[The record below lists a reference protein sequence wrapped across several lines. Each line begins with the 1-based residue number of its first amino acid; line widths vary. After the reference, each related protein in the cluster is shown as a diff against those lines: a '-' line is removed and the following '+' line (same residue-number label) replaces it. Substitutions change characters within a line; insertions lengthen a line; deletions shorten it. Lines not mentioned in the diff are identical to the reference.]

1 MADTHS
7 PTGATMNEH
16 PVLLDTP
23 AGAISLLVTEP
34 EGPALAAAV
43 LLHGAAGSRAG
54 VNRIWARLARS
65 LASLGIVVVRLD
77 YPGLGSSLGIEET
90 GPRRHDATGDDRAV
104 RAAVDWLKKRTKD
117 LDLLVIGACYGGRVG
132 ARLAATER
140 LAGLALIAPA
150 LHTLGAER
158 RSLRFRIQEGA
169 RIRLH
174 ALRNGR
180 LSASQTRT
188 AERADSQVDHRVA
201 RSIAVGID
209 RTATWLL
216 IGAEDAW
223 LNLLPE
229 LQRQIGPSHSRL
241 ELEVIPGVVLQ
252 GYRTR
257 EAQDAIIERV
267 VAWARRRPALQG
279 TDRREGVKR

>member
-1 MADTHS
+1 MDDTH
-7 PTGATMNEH
+7 PAAGASMNEH

-23 AGAISLLVTEP
+23 AGPVSLMVTEP
-34 EGPALAAAV
+34 ETPALAAAV

-77 YPGLGSSLGIEET
+77 YPGLGSSLGTKET
-90 GPRRHDATGDDRAV
+90 GPRRHDATSDDRAV
-104 RAAVDWLKKRTKD
+104 RAVVHWLKKRTQG
-117 LDLLVIGACYGGRVG
+117 LDLLVVGACYGGRVG

-150 LHTLGAER
+150 LHILGAGK
-158 RSLRFRIQEGA
+158 RSLRFRIQEAA
-169 RIRLH
+169 RVRLR
-174 ALRNGR
+174 ALQKRR

-188 AERADSQVDHRVA
+188 GERADSQVDPKVA
-201 RSIAVGID
+201 SSIATGID

-223 LNLLPE
+223 MRLLPE

-241 ELEVIPGVVLQ
+241 ELEVIPGVALQ

-257 EAQDAIIERV
+257 EAQEAIIERV
-267 VAWARRRPALQG
+267 AAWARRTLALQG